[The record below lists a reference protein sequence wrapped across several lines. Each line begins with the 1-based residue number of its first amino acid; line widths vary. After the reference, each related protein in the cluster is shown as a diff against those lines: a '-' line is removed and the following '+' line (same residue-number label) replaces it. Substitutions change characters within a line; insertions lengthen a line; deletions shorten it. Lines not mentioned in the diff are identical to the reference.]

1 MGYYVTIEETDF
13 TISKDKFEDCYKAMC
28 KLNERDDLKNGGG
41 WNRNG
46 ISSDSPRPEGLDY
59 HPAKWFSW
67 MDANYP
73 EKCKTFIEILD
84 ELGFHDYEYSHVNG
98 DLIGLSYDNKT
109 GNEYDF
115 FNVIAPFVKK
125 GSRIN
130 WIGEDHKQ
138 YQWYFDGKKIVYK
151 IAIITYK

>member
-1 MGYYVTIEETDF
+1 MGYYVTTQETYL
-13 TISKDKFEDCYKAMC
+13 TISKNKFEDCYKAMC

-41 WNRNG
+41 WNSNG
-46 ISSDSPRPEGLDY
+46 VSSDSPRPEGLDY

-84 ELGFHDYEYSHVNG
+84 ELGFGDYEYSPVDG

-109 GNEYDF
+109 GNEYEF
-115 FNVIAPFVKK
+115 FNAIAPFVKK
-125 GSRIN
+125 DSHIN
-130 WIGEDHKQ
+130 WIGEDNHQ
-138 YQWYFDGKKIVYK
+138 YQWYFDGERLITKYAEIIYK
-151 IAIITYK
+151 